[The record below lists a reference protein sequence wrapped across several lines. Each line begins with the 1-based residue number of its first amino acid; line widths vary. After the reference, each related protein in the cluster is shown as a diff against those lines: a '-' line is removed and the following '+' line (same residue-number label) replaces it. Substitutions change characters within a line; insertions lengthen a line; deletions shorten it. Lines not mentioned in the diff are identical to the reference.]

1 MPLTR
6 GAARLLRVE
15 VGLGVEAGVEAGVE
29 GTLDEGDS
37 LLSRLAL
44 RDSVAAKADAVWARR
59 GGVDA
64 YSRNS
69 RAQTERPQ
77 VDHALEVQLCEFA
90 LVRTLGA
97 ESVGERGAGSIGTTQ
112 ATEMMRGA
120 FNGLD
125 NLNVTSART
134 NQSKKGPFTAAIN
147 RLSNDR
153 LRNVSI
159 EQLARQ
165 GRARWLVDNGDWI
178 RIESTVVA
186 AFDHC
191 DAELRGSGIETALPA
206 AARLVDGTLD
216 ELHAALNALGIT

>member
-15 VGLGVEAGVEAGVE
+15 AGLGVE

-97 ESVGERGAGSIGTTQ
+97 ESVGRGAGSIGTTQ
-112 ATEMMRGA
+112 ATEMLRGA
-120 FNGLD
+120 FNSLD

-153 LRNVSI
+153 LRTVSI

-165 GRARWLVDNGDWI
+165 GRARWLVDNGDWT

>member
-15 VGLGVEAGVEAGVE
+15 VGLGVE

-97 ESVGERGAGSIGTTQ
+97 ESVGRGSGPSAWASIGTTQ

-125 NLNVTSART
+125 NLNVTSAKI
-134 NQSKKGPFTAAIN
+134 NQAKKGPVTAALN
-147 RLSNDR
+147 RLGNDS
-153 LRNVSI
+153 LRTVSI

-165 GRARWLVDNGDWI
+165 GRARWLVDRGDWT